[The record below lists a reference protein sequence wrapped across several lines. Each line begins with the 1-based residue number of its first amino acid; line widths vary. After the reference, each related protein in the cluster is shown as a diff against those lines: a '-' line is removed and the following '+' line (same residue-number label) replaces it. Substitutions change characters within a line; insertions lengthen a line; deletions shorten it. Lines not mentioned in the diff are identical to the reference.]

1 MIDRLIGVLAA
12 IELIEF
18 MVTKTESMI
27 TKTISVGVLSL
38 IMGLGTGGAVV
49 RDLLQPAPASATQAA
64 PKFSGFDQLEVDQSR
79 FVAIAQP
86 LGSDSFKLLVLE
98 QASNQRPCWA
108 ETGSYPV
115 RVDPLLVTFN
125 FTGICGRSV
134 DSNGFSIRVAK
145 QDLGLQYALRLIRRF
160 NSVILQGVPFSAGRG
175 YTMDIASTNGFT
187 SGFLKLQLLPG
198 WRFTKRM
205 YQGKPLGHV
214 YFTND
219 SFDAAITPK
228 VTPN

>member
-1 MIDRLIGVLAA
+1 
-12 IELIEF
+12 
-18 MVTKTESMI
+18 MVTETESMI

-38 IMGLGTGGAVV
+38 IMGLGIGGAIG
-49 RDLLQPAPASATQAA
+49 RNPLQSLPASAHQAT

-79 FVAIAQP
+79 FAAIAQP
-86 LGSDSFKLLVLE
+86 LGRDSFKLLVVE
-98 QASNQRPCWA
+98 QISNQRPCWS
-108 ETGSYPV
+108 EIGSYPTQI
-115 RVDPLLVTFN
+115 DPLLVTFN
-125 FTGICGRSV
+125 FTGICGRSI

-145 QDLGLQYALRLIRRF
+145 QDLGLQYSLRLVRRF
-160 NSVILQGVPFSAGRG
+160 NSVVLQGVPFGVGRG
-175 YTMDIASTNGFT
+175 STMDIASTNGFT

-228 VTPN
+228 VAPN

>member
-1 MIDRLIGVLAA
+1 
-12 IELIEF
+12 

-27 TKTISVGVLSL
+27 TKTISIGMLSL
-38 IMGLGTGGAVV
+38 ILGLGLGGAIGREV
-49 RDLLQPAPASATQAA
+49 LHPSPADANPAT
-64 PKFSGFDQLEVDQSR
+64 PKFAGFDHLEVDQSR
-79 FVAIAQP
+79 FAAISQP

-108 ETGSYPV
+108 ETGNYPV
-115 RVDPLLVTFN
+115 RVEPLLVTFN
-125 FTGICGRSV
+125 FTGICGRSI

-145 QDLGLQYALRLIRRF
+145 QDLGLQYALRLVRRF
-160 NSVILQGVPFSAGRG
+160 NSVVLQGVPFGAGRG
-175 YTMDIASTNGFT
+175 STMDIASTNGFT

-219 SFDAAITPK
+219 SFDSAITPK
-228 VTPN
+228 ITAN